1 LENILIGADGYI
13 KIIDYGLSII
23 LDEDDEDEDEESAQ
37 EGMRARAESVVGTPE
52 YLSPEMFGGE
62 GHDKNVDWW
71 SLGIILYEMLIG
83 VTPFYSH
90 DLEEQK

>member
-1 LENILIGADGYI
+1 MENILIGADGYI

-23 LDEDDEDEDEESAQ
+23 LDEVDEDEDEESAQ

>member
-1 LENILIGADGYI
+1 MENILIGADGYI
-13 KIIDYGLSII
+13 KIIDFGLSII
-23 LDEDDEDEDEESAQ
+23 LDEDDEVEDEESAQ

>member
-1 LENILIGADGYI
+1 MENILIGADGYI

-23 LDEDDEDEDEESAQ
+23 LDEDDEDEDEESAE

>member
-1 LENILIGADGYI
+1 MENILIGADGYI
-13 KIIDYGLSII
+13 KIIDFGLSII
-23 LDEDDEDEDEESAQ
+23 LDEDDEDEDDESAQ

>member
-1 LENILIGADGYI
+1 LKLENILCDKDGYI
-13 KIIDYGLSII
+13 KIIDYGLSTV
-23 LDEDDEDEDEESAQ
+23 LDEEDEEDENE

-52 YLSPEMFGGE
+52 YLSPEMFGGQ

-83 VTPFYSH
+83 VTPFYSS
-90 DLEEQK
+90 DKLK

>member
-1 LENILIGADGYI
+1 MENILIGADGYI